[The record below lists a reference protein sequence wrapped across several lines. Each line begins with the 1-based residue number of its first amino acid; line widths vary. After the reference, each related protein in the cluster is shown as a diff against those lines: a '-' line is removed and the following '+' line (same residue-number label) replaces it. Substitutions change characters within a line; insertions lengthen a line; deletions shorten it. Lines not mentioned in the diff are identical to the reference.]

1 MTSTFTSLRDLFR
14 LGPKQKIAF
23 CFAQGERKATL
34 TYGEALSRIE
44 AFPLPE
50 ETTVGLFLD
59 QEIDI
64 LIALFALIGKRRL
77 VLLNPEDQPETIIAE
92 MQATRVEKLYGSA
105 DLCEEFAPY
114 LHEKQ
119 NIEETEVL
127 FFTSGTTSLAKAVM
141 LTESSLLAAARNGSS
156 LLPLKQEDV
165 LLSMLPLSH
174 VFGFVCALLW
184 PLYCGASVALY
195 RGRRMM
201 FFDFAFFQPT
211 ATTLV
216 PQMAGFFLAKG
227 LYNPELKLIL
237 IGAGDCPDAVLQGI
251 AKLGIRVSFGY
262 GLTETS
268 SGIALSLGDEPRAF
282 TICPDYDLRIA
293 EDGEILV
300 HSKTTL
306 MKGYFEDDK
315 ATKAVLKGDV
325 LYTGDLGYLDEHGRL
340 HLCGRKKDTLV
351 FSDGTKLYL
360 PEYEAKLVTYL
371 GEEADFAIGLDAKGR
386 LTLVIFGP
394 RDYKDEAMAFNATQ
408 SRNRQIVKIVRLT
421 RKPDRTKTGKIQ
433 RYKLPLDEEGELL

>member
-1 MTSTFTSLRDLFR
+1 M
-14 LGPKQKIAF
+14 
-23 CFAQGERKATL
+23 GEQKATL
-34 TYGEALSRIE
+34 TYEEALSRIE

-50 ETTVGLFLD
+50 ETTIGLFLD
-59 QEIDI
+59 QEIEI
-64 LIALFALIGKRRL
+64 LIAMFALIGKRRL

-92 MQATRVEKLYGSA
+92 IQATRVEKLYGSA
-105 DLCEEFAPY
+105 DLCKEFAPY
-114 LHEKQ
+114 LHQKKHI
-119 NIEETEVL
+119 NETEVL

-184 PLYCGASVALY
+184 PLYCGASVALS

-201 FFDFAFFQPT
+201 FFDFAFFSPT

-282 TICPDYDLRIA
+282 TICPDYELRIA
-293 EDGEILV
+293 EDGEIV
-300 HSKTTL
+300 VRSQTTL
-306 MKGYFEDDK
+306 MKGYFEDEE
-315 ATKAVLKGDV
+315 ATKAVLKGDT
-325 LYTGDLGYLDEHGRL
+325 LYTGDLGYLDEQGRL
-340 HLCGRKKDTLV
+340 HLSGRKKDTLV
-351 FSDGTKLYL
+351 FNDGTKLYL
-360 PEYEAKLVTYL
+360 PEYEAKLAAYL
-371 GEEADFAIGLDAKGR
+371 GEEADFAIGLDASSR
-386 LTLVIFGP
+386 ITLAIFGP
-394 RDYKDEAMAFNATQ
+394 RDYKAEAMAFNATQ
-408 SRNRQIVKIVRLT
+408 PRNRRIVKIVRLT
-421 RKPDRTKTGKIQ
+421 RKLDRTKTGKIQ
-433 RYKLPLDEEGELL
+433 RYKLPLDEEGELV